1 MRVEWDL
8 SDLCPHFVDGDT
20 EAQAGGLN
28 KRILIISTRGALV
41 MSRNISLA
49 MVHLVLSTAHEGGA
63 VNIVTPN
70 LQMRDPKPGE
80 ENMVF

>member
-1 MRVEWDL
+1 
-8 SDLCPHFVDGDT
+8 
-20 EAQAGGLN
+20 
-28 KRILIISTRGALV
+28 